1 MTDIEA
7 EQRKTL
13 PEVAA
18 FLRTLADEL
27 DGAGAVTLR
36 LDDRRVTVDPPSPV
50 RFEVEIESHPD
61 GSGSFEVELEWPA
74 R

>member
-7 EQRKTL
+7 QQRKTL

-36 LDDRRVTVDPPSPV
+36 LDDRRVSVDPDETV
-50 RFEVEIESHPD
+50 RFEVEIEGDD
-61 GSGSFEVELEWPA
+61 GTGSFEVELEWPA
-74 R
+74 D

>member
-36 LDDRRVTVDPPSPV
+36 LGDRRVTVAPPETV
-50 RFEVEIESHPD
+50 RFGVEVEAGPD
-61 GSGSFEVELEWPA
+61 GGSFEVELEWPA
-74 R
+74 E

>member
-7 EQRKTL
+7 QQRKTL

-36 LDDRRVTVDPPSPV
+36 LDDRRVTVDPDETV
-50 RFEVEIESHPD
+50 RFEVEIEGDD
-61 GSGSFEVELEWPA
+61 GTGSFEVELEWPA
-74 R
+74 D